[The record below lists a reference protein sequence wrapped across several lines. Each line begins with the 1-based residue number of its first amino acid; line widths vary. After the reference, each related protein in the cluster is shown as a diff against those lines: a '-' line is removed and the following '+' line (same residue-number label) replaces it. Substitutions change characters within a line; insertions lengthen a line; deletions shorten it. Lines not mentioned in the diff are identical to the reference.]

1 MYCYNIRKLGCKV
14 YNGTRLLSPSGRCAW
29 LCCHLVASAYNN
41 ISVVI
46 LWQLHISVS
55 RCHLVVCMHVHQ
67 IPTVLQNNDNALFKF
82 MNSFMKEHEYLS
94 GNNQRK
100 AYLTDYVI
108 DLYLGTNIF

>member
-1 MYCYNIRKLGCKV
+1 
-14 YNGTRLLSPSGRCAW
+14 
-29 LCCHLVASAYNN
+29 
-41 ISVVI
+41 
-46 LWQLHISVS
+46 
-55 RCHLVVCMHVHQ
+55 MHVHP

-94 GNNQRK
+94 GNNPRK